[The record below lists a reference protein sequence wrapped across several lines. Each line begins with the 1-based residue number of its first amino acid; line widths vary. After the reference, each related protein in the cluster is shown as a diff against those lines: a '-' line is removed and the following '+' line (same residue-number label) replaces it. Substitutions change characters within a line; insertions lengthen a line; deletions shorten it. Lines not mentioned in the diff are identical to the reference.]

1 MECEENASPKTK
13 IKIDVKLVRQA
24 LEFKQKEKKG
34 PFLEEEEKKL
44 RGYNQKGGTVIR
56 KI

>member
-24 LEFKQKEKKG
+24 LEFKQKEKK
-34 PFLEEEEKKL
+34 KKKVL
-44 RGYNQKGGTVIR
+44 FWKKKKAWGL
-56 KI
+56 

>member
-34 PFLEEEEKKL
+34 SFLEEEEKKA
-44 RGYNQKGGTVIR
+44 
-56 KI
+56 